1 MTDKEFYYS
10 MYNKDLVDR
19 AIEESKDFYKEHEA
33 DILYKMATTAEM
45 LPDRSGASEIY
56 DQIQH
61 QMVSSYLHGAD
72 FAVRTELGS
81 TGPSEET
88 FFEFHKNV
96 DFAVLFDFSDNDF
109 GLAMEAGAKAY
120 CDEFNSIL
128 RHIDMYDDHEYM
140 KSSYI
145 KDFNEIIKIEN
156 IKNIMKCGFASR
168 QLSHSAE
175 VICGRMP
182 VIEQAMQKVQS
193 DLDYI
198 PWDKDMSRWEKID
211 DKYVETEKFPRFI
224 TGTNEEISEA
234 IKKYGNPDENP
245 TRTFPV
251 WCNGE
256 VIILYMKDG
265 YLTYLTRQIGKVY
278 KLVEHTEIEDDIF
291 KFWKNADG
299 SISFVAEF
307 YNGGTCLSEIIEKGI
322 REVKR
327 NV

>member
-1 MTDKEFYYS
+1 MTDKEFLCTIYDS
-10 MYNKDLVDR
+10 DLVDR

-33 DILYKMATTAEM
+33 EMLYKMATTAEM
-45 LPDRSGASEIY
+45 LPTKSGASEIY
-56 DQIQH
+56 YKIQQ
-61 QMVSSYLHGAD
+61 QMVFSYLHGASY
-72 FAVRTELGS
+72 AAAQGLTS
-81 TGPSEET
+81 TAPSEET

-224 TGTNEEISEA
+224 TGTNAEIAEA
-234 IKKYGNPDENP
+234 LKRYGEPFEDQTLE
-245 TRTFPV
+245 FPV

-256 VIILYMKDG
+256 VVILYMKNG
-265 YLTYLTRQIGKVY
+265 YLTYL
-278 KLVEHTEIEDDIF
+278 
-291 KFWKNADG
+291 
-299 SISFVAEF
+299 
-307 YNGGTCLSEIIEKGI
+307 I
-322 REVKR
+322 R
-327 NV
+327 